1 MASKLISFASFTLD
15 LDRFCVRGPLGE
27 VDLRRKSFEVLRYLL
42 EHRGQVTGKKELLD
56 AVWSNVT
63 VGDDSLAQCI
73 SEIRRAIGDDQ
84 QRIIKTVPRRG
95 YLADLPPPPSETAQL
110 AALVQPIAPERR
122 QLTILVC
129 DIADAMALAT
139 SMDAED
145 FREVIAPVNSCIR
158 EVVKLHG
165 GTVCEHARDGLVA
178 YFGYPRAHE
187 EDAERAVRAG
197 LALSRATGALHLRA
211 LNGAPQVRTAV
222 ATGLVVVEHESG
234 KATGPAVV
242 GEAPILASRLL
253 RLASPG
259 SVVISAGTRQ
269 LLGSLFIYR
278 ELDDPEVQEGTEP
291 KVGYQ
296 ILSESA
302 VASRFD
308 ALRVRPRQLVGREE
322 EVDLLWRRWEQA
334 RRGEGRAVLVTGEP
348 GIGKSRLVRALQ
360 ERVGSEPCTQ
370 LLYHCAPHHQHSA
383 LYPILGQIIRSAGIE
398 RDDTPDNKL
407 DKLEALLEQSREK
420 RSEDMPLYA
429 ALLSIPGGDRYQ
441 LPKLTPQRMKTR
453 TMSLLLAR
461 LKQLAAHKPV
471 LMVFEDV
478 HWIDPTSLELLSLA
492 IDEIKTARIMMLATA
507 RPEFMPPWPLHRH
520 TSSMMLNRL
529 DKVEAESLV
538 AGVTSGKSL
547 PRELLDQILA
557 RSDGV
562 PLFIEEL
569 TKTVLDSGLLR
580 EGDCDYQLTCP
591 LPSLAVPSTLHASLL
606 ARLDRL
612 GWVKEVTQIGAVIGR
627 EFSYSLIAAVAP
639 HPDSDLHAALAQ
651 LVNAE
656 LIFQRGVPP
665 DATYQFKHALV
676 QDAAYASLLRSRRQ
690 QLHGLIGLTLVE
702 QFPEIAEVEPEI
714 VAHHYAAADLVDAA
728 IDYWQKAAERTSRT
742 SAYAE
747 SAKHLANAIALL
759 QQLPSITMRQRREL
773 GLQIALGSACI
784 ASKGWGA
791 SETGAAYAR
800 AHELSRL
807 TGEASQLPKILAGRF
822 VHYHTMGDVR
832 QAQSPANE
840 LLAFAREQCDA
851 AAEAMAH
858 RALGD
863 SLIHVGDLRSAN
875 AHLEEALRI
884 LGPHSPPLF
893 VGEDVRTAA
902 LVFLSLCLA
911 LQGHVSAAEE
921 RLQEAIARA
930 RSLDHTF
937 TVAFALNNACR
948 IKCHLLDHRGL
959 VQNLDLLHA
968 LATEHR
974 IKFMQ
979 ENAAIFRGWAML
991 LEGRIEEGSPLLKR
1005 SIEGDIVSRA
1015 QKNIPFH
1022 GAMLA
1027 TAYQQTG
1034 LVEDGLTLIRR
1045 LLKMV
1050 ERSGNRY
1057 VEAELYRVKAELL
1070 VSAAKNADAE
1080 EALQRGLAIARG
1092 QQARIYEIRIATTL
1106 AKLWRDRGQSA
1117 EAHSLLAPICDS
1129 FGKVSL
1135 RDLED
1140 ANDVLHHLNKRAS
1153 PTVALA

>member
-15 LDRFCVRGPLGE
+15 LDQFCVRGPLGK

-56 AVWSNVT
+56 AVWPNVT
-63 VGDDSLAQCI
+63 VGDNSLAQCI

-139 SMDAED
+139 WMDAED

-158 EVVKLHG
+158 QVVKLHG

-242 GEAPILASRLL
+242 GEAPILASHLL

-278 ELDDPEVQEGTEP
+278 ELDDPEVPEGTEP

-334 RRGEGRAVLVTGEP
+334 IRGEGRAVLVTGEP

-370 LLYHCAPHHQHSA
+370 LLYHCSPHHQDSA

-461 LKQLAAHKPV
+461 LKQLAAHQPV

-492 IDEIKTARIMMLATA
+492 IDEIKTARNLDAGNGP
-507 RPEFMPPWPLHRH
+507 PE
-520 TSSMMLNRL
+520 
-529 DKVEAESLV
+529 
-538 AGVTSGKSL
+538 
-547 PRELLDQILA
+547 I
-557 RSDGV
+557 
-562 PLFIEEL
+562 
-569 TKTVLDSGLLR
+569 
-580 EGDCDYQLTCP
+580 
-591 LPSLAVPSTLHASLL
+591 
-606 ARLDRL
+606 
-612 GWVKEVTQIGAVIGR
+612 
-627 EFSYSLIAAVAP
+627 
-639 HPDSDLHAALAQ
+639 HAALA
-651 LVNAE
+651 
-656 LIFQRGVPP
+656 I
-665 DATYQFKHALV
+665 
-676 QDAAYASLLRSRRQ
+676 ASS
-690 QLHGLIGLTLVE
+690 HIE
-702 QFPEIAEVEPEI
+702 YDVEP
-714 VAHHYAAADLVDAA
+714 
-728 IDYWQKAAERTSRT
+728 
-742 SAYAE
+742 
-747 SAKHLANAIALL
+747 
-759 QQLPSITMRQRREL
+759 
-773 GLQIALGSACI
+773 
-784 ASKGWGA
+784 
-791 SETGAAYAR
+791 AR
-800 AHELSRL
+800 
-807 TGEASQLPKILAGRF
+807 
-822 VHYHTMGDVR
+822 
-832 QAQSPANE
+832 
-840 LLAFAREQCDA
+840 
-851 AAEAMAH
+851 
-858 RALGD
+858 
-863 SLIHVGDLRSAN
+863 
-875 AHLEEALRI
+875 
-884 LGPHSPPLF
+884 
-893 VGEDVRTAA
+893 
-902 LVFLSLCLA
+902 
-911 LQGHVSAAEE
+911 
-921 RLQEAIARA
+921 
-930 RSLDHTF
+930 
-937 TVAFALNNACR
+937 
-948 IKCHLLDHRGL
+948 
-959 VQNLDLLHA
+959 
-968 LATEHR
+968 
-974 IKFMQ
+974 
-979 ENAAIFRGWAML
+979 
-991 LEGRIEEGSPLLKR
+991 
-1005 SIEGDIVSRA
+1005 
-1015 QKNIPFH
+1015 
-1022 GAMLA
+1022 
-1027 TAYQQTG
+1027 
-1034 LVEDGLTLIRR
+1034 
-1045 LLKMV
+1045 
-1050 ERSGNRY
+1050 
-1057 VEAELYRVKAELL
+1057 
-1070 VSAAKNADAE
+1070 
-1080 EALQRGLAIARG
+1080 
-1092 QQARIYEIRIATTL
+1092 
-1106 AKLWRDRGQSA
+1106 
-1117 EAHSLLAPICDS
+1117 
-1129 FGKVSL
+1129 
-1135 RDLED
+1135 
-1140 ANDVLHHLNKRAS
+1140 
-1153 PTVALA
+1153 